1 MRELAGAATLAVVTT
16 ACASG
21 ASGASG
27 DEAIPVEPAVES
39 TVETTTALES

>member
-1 MRELAGAATLAVVTT
+1 MTRMSELAGAATLAVVTT
-16 ACASG
+16 AC